1 MHITS
6 IVNEIIRTT
15 SNQFFFLR
23 KDFAHTKHKSKQ
35 KEPILSHV
43 EAFMLENLLPM
54 LFVVCL
60 ILFCW
65 LVLVWFAF
73 LYARNLFIKKNK
85 LVWNCPNN
93 LIYHTSFISMIFSR
107 QVRIVS
113 NLLVLSTDLLMK
125 LGPLRRCKKLLDL
138 FGFIF

>member
-1 MHITS
+1 MRLLRQLQTS
-6 IVNEIIRTT
+6 
-15 SNQFFFLR
+15 FFFLR

-93 LIYHTSFISMIFSR
+93 LICHTSFISMIFSR